1 MDCNG
6 GDDNCFCVSMNSNT
20 TENLAF
26 AIKQLD
32 REYLL
37 SIRDN
42 EFETYFSEC
51 EKTNFSPE
59 FVKQNK
65 LSVKIKD
72 IPNKEILNKLKQHA
86 FWDEYD
92 KRCISCGAC
101 TISCPTCTCFTTKD
115 IIYSENPKLGERKRV
130 FASCQIEGFDKMAGQ
145 KEIRSK
151 ASERMRYKVLHKFH
165 DYKERF
171 KNHHMCVGC
180 ARCISRC
187 PESISIVSTIEKMNN
202 AIDEIT
208 NNDIQE

>member
-1 MDCNG
+1 
-6 GDDNCFCVSMNSNT
+6 
-20 TENLAF
+20 
-26 AIKQLD
+26 
-32 REYLL
+32 
-37 SIRDN
+37 
-42 EFETYFSEC
+42 
-51 EKTNFSPE
+51 
-59 FVKQNK
+59 
-65 LSVKIKD
+65 
-72 IPNKEILNKLKQHA
+72 
-86 FWDEYD
+86 
-92 KRCISCGAC
+92 
-101 TISCPTCTCFTTKD
+101 
-115 IIYSENPKLGERKRV
+115 
-130 FASCQIEGFDKMAGQ
+130 MAGQ